1 MVMVVAVMVCGEA
14 HNYVKA
20 NGNGAACQFERQKCQ
35 KRTASDFPPLSCRI
49 ILPAAGRLDRLL
61 RDFQGEPMKLRVLAV
76 SLLVA
81 ATAAAQ
87 NSGGPAAAKAT
98 ANSPQTIAHPQSISE
113 KIAESKTR
121 MDINTATAAQLKTLP
136 GIGDAYA
143 ARIIGG
149 RPYTAKN
156 QLVQRGIL
164 PQNAYAA
171 ISSQIIA
178 HRPKS

>member
-1 MVMVVAVMVCGEA
+1 
-14 HNYVKA
+14 
-20 NGNGAACQFERQKCQ
+20 
-35 KRTASDFPPLSCRI
+35 
-49 ILPAAGRLDRLL
+49 
-61 RDFQGEPMKLRVLAV
+61 MKLRVLAV
-76 SLLVA
+76 SLFLVM
-81 ATAAAQ
+81 TAAAQ
-87 NSGGPAAAKAT
+87 NGGQNGSQGGIGPVPATTPAPG
-98 ANSPQTIAHPQSISE
+98 NPQQTIAHPQSISE

-164 PQNAYAA
+164 PQNVYAG
-171 ISSQIIA
+171 ITDKIIA

>member
-1 MVMVVAVMVCGEA
+1 
-14 HNYVKA
+14 
-20 NGNGAACQFERQKCQ
+20 
-35 KRTASDFPPLSCRI
+35 
-49 ILPAAGRLDRLL
+49 
-61 RDFQGEPMKLRVLAV
+61 MKVRVLALCL
-76 SLLVA
+76 LLVA
-81 ATAAAQ
+81 AAAAQ
-87 NSGGPAAAKAT
+87 NGGTTPAKAPAP
-98 ANSPQTIAHPQSISE
+98 ANPPQSISE

-171 ISSQIIA
+171 IKDQIIA

>member
-1 MVMVVAVMVCGEA
+1 
-14 HNYVKA
+14 
-20 NGNGAACQFERQKCQ
+20 
-35 KRTASDFPPLSCRI
+35 
-49 ILPAAGRLDRLL
+49 
-61 RDFQGEPMKLRVLAV
+61 MKWRVLAV
-76 SLLVA
+76 SLFLA
-81 ATAAAQ
+81 IAAAAQ
-87 NSGGPAAAKAT
+87 SGGTAAPTVK
-98 ANSPQTIAHPQSISE
+98 PQQTIAE

-164 PQNAYAA
+164 PQDVYAG
-171 ISSQIIA
+171 ITDQIIA

>member
-1 MVMVVAVMVCGEA
+1 MGTRVLVNLSA
-14 HNYVKA
+14 KK
-20 NGNGAACQFERQKCQ
+20 ERLC
-35 KRTASDFPPLSCRI
+35 DFPVPSRQFQLFRESSF
-49 ILPAAGRLDRLL
+49 LYAAGLLDSLL
-61 RDFQGEPMKLRVLAV
+61 RASNLPSAPKEIVMKRLVLVV

-81 ATAAAQ
+81 VAAAAQ
-87 NSGGPAAAKAT
+87 NGGTTTPAKAPAAGDP
-98 ANSPQTIAHPQSISE
+98 PQTIAHPQSISE

-171 ISSQIIA
+171 IKDQIIA

>member
-1 MVMVVAVMVCGEA
+1 MGTGLFVNLSAKSAKKERLRDFRLFSRRIPL
-14 HNYVKA
+14 KA
-20 NGNGAACQFERQKCQ
+20 N
-35 KRTASDFPPLSCRI
+35 
-49 ILPAAGRLDRLL
+49 GRLDRLL

-76 SLLVA
+76 SLLVVVA
-81 ATAAAQ
+81 AAAQ
-87 NSGGPAAAKAT
+87 NGGQAGGAAAKAP
-98 ANSPQTIAHPQSISE
+98 APGDPPQTVAHPQSISE

-143 ARIIGG
+143 ARIIAG